1 MESQNI
7 EENLPPYDPKA
18 SSPSG
23 VYRLANSL
31 LSLVHPLYLFSILIS
46 FLYCFRLFVVLDQAI
61 VPDLLI
67 QAKSLLTASKKSFD
81 LEKLRDPQSVSS
93 RSHL

>member
-31 LSLVHPLYLFSILIS
+31 LSLFHPLSILNINLFSFIVFI
-46 FLYCFRLFVVLDQAI
+46 FL
-61 VPDLLI
+61 
-67 QAKSLLTASKKSFD
+67 
-81 LEKLRDPQSVSS
+81 
-93 RSHL
+93 